1 MEALR
6 AQPVAEGE
14 TAASSVQVVSQVLS
28 QNSSSIFLKSVG
40 MKPVASSKSS
50 STNES
55 ELREELA
62 AQATAAVQTE
72 LDELRKRSE
81 EAEEKLA
88 RTEREMEEM
97 KKLAEKN
104 NKAVEENNALL
115 RRILSLNAGSST

>member
-62 AQATAAVQTE
+62 AQATAAV
-72 LDELRKRSE
+72 
-81 EAEEKLA
+81 KL
-88 RTEREMEEM
+88 
-97 KKLAEKN
+97 N
-104 NKAVEENNALL
+104 
-115 RRILSLNAGSST
+115 